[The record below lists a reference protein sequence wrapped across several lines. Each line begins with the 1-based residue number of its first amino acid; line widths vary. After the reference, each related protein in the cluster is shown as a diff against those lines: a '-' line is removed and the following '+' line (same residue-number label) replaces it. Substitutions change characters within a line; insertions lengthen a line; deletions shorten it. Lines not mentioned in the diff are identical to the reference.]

1 MGRNWRVMHG
11 WHWCVAFLWTALPG
25 CAATYHV
32 SPGAPAIVM
41 RGDATLAWRDTAG
54 ERCIPDVPVAL
65 AHLPQQGTALGFHL
79 AGAEGVGGYRRH
91 WQGIQRLSTGDTTY
105 FFISR
110 SGSQTAVLIA
120 SFGSRPPGG
129 GVLGTSWV
137 PAEGGGNGAPPEAD
151 RVVARIPFDSGYTHA
166 GGLSLVGTVL
176 AVPMDGEGHSQVAF
190 YDVSTPKRPR
200 RLGAFDH
207 GDVPAPSTSIQA
219 SAVGLG
225 RLADGRYLMILGVHS
240 SKILEFFVSDSGS
253 LESPGLAFHRL
264 GIRVG
269 QGVGGF
275 QNLAVL
281 TQCDGALYMVGTHNT
296 AVPPP
301 SRGHDHVHWYRLEID
316 DRQRILVRKT
326 GERLLRCTYC
336 NLAAGAGLYIG
347 PSGEV
352 YVYATGFW
360 TRTPGAW
367 VPMEEFAPTGRP

>member
-129 GVLGTSWV
+129 GALGTSWV

-176 AVPMDGEGHSQVAF
+176 AVPMDGRAIPRSP
-190 YDVSTPKRPR
+190 STTSAPRSGRAAWARSITVTCRRPPPR
-200 RLGAFDH
+200 SR
-207 GDVPAPSTSIQA
+207 PAPLDSAALPTVATS
-219 SAVGLG
+219 
-225 RLADGRYLMILGVHS
+225 
-240 SKILEFFVSDSGS
+240 
-253 LESPGLAFHRL
+253 
-264 GIRVG
+264 
-269 QGVGGF
+269 
-275 QNLAVL
+275 
-281 TQCDGALYMVGTHNT
+281 
-296 AVPPP
+296 
-301 SRGHDHVHWYRLEID
+301 
-316 DRQRILVRKT
+316 
-326 GERLLRCTYC
+326 
-336 NLAAGAGLYIG
+336 
-347 PSGEV
+347 
-352 YVYATGFW
+352 
-360 TRTPGAW
+360 
-367 VPMEEFAPTGRP
+367 